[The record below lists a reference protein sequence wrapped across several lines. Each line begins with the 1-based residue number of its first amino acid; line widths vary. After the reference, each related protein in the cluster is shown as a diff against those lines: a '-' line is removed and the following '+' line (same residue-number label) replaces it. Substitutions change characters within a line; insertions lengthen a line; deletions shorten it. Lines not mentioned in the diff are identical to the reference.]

1 VQINLKSLSKLAL
14 INFGAILGILICG
27 FAQADDSANGNLS
40 SNGYG
45 GETGVRT
52 TAYWN
57 FSAGDD
63 FVSNNTSDNYWQFSD
78 PNYLSDKIGVF
89 DADIGIQLSDP
100 FGFELG
106 YFGGPSGLITDA
118 NPGNPSSPN
127 ENDAGYWYVSGAY
140 LMPTYR
146 LWQPGLFGLPLF
158 QTFGVRMGPAF
169 MNADFNTNSTGRY
182 TESGDG
188 LDLGA
193 VYRIQ
198 QTVRS
203 LADIGIEVAY
213 DYIDINSMVNSNGT
227 GPGRTIEGPA
237 RSSNGSKIFLDAS
250 GISVKL
256 VLGGWF
262 GSPIRNKE

>member
-1 VQINLKSLSKLAL
+1 MSKIATLL
-14 INFGAILGILICG
+14 FGGTFGILICG
-27 FAQADDSANGNLS
+27 FAQADDSANGNRY
-40 SNGYG
+40 GYG
-45 GETGVRT
+45 GETWVRT

-57 FSAGDD
+57 YSVGDD
-63 FVSNNTSDNYWQFSD
+63 FVSNNTSNNYWQFSE
-78 PNYLSDKIGVF
+78 PNYLSDKNGVF
-89 DADIGIQLSDP
+89 DADIGVQLSDP

-106 YFGGPSGLITDA
+106 YFGGPSGFKTDA
-118 NPGNPSSPN
+118 NTGNSSSPN
-127 ENDAGYWYVSGAY
+127 GNAAGYWNVSGAY
-140 LMPTYR
+140 LMPTFR

-158 QTFGVRMGPAF
+158 QTFGVRMGPALLNGNF
-169 MNADFNTNSTGRY
+169 RTPDYNSGQYY

-188 LDLGA
+188 IDLGA

-198 QTVRS
+198 QTVRL

-227 GPGRTIEGPA
+227 GSGRTIEGPA
-237 RSSNGSKIFLDAS
+237 RSSNGSRIFLDTS